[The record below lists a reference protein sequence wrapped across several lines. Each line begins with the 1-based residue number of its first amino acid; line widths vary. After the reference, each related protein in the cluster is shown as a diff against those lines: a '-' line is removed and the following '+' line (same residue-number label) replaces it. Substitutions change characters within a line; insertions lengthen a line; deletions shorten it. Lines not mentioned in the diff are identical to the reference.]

1 MHMEEYGISVKFMI
15 TNLQIQHQN
24 LRNMSIL
31 HLCNFPI
38 SEGIDPAL

>member
-1 MHMEEYGISVKFMI
+1 MKEYGISVKGMI
-15 TNLQIQHQN
+15 TDSQVQHQN
-24 LRNMSIL
+24 LRKMSIL

>member
-1 MHMEEYGISVKFMI
+1 MHMKEYCTSVQGMI
-15 TNLQIQHQN
+15 TDLQIQHQN
-24 LRNMSIL
+24 LRKMSIL